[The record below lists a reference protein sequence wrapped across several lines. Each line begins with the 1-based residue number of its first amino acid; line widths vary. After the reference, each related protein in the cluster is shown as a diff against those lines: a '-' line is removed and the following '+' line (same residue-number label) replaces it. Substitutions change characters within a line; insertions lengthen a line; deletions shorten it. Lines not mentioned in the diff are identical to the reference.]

1 MQKGGIASKRGYA
14 EEVGNYG
21 TCMVQYIPVH
31 VPVRTGTKTH
41 GTGTILSILFSFIIF
56 LYLRSPKVIFRN
68 IYSMFND
75 NCIILNKKLDS
86 LTNFH

>member
-1 MQKGGIASKRGYA
+1 MINCQYIQKGGIASKRGYA

-41 GTGTILSILFSFIIF
+41 GTGTILSILFFFIIF
-56 LYLRSPKVIFRN
+56 LYLRSPNSYFVTFIQCL
-68 IYSMFND
+68 ITIVLS
-75 NCIILNKKLDS
+75 
-86 LTNFH
+86 